1 MVEGGFM
8 KKLLEVFLVLTVLG
22 LGVTYGYYDFR
33 VERGY
38 RGSYLSH
45 LGEIPGKIQKKIGK
59 SPRLRRSAAQ
69 PKQQAGDVRAK
80 ERPEREQPEAE
91 LPLKESGYVRRT
103 FQPEREESETPKR
116 RFLEYQVK
124 LDEAD
129 RVIMAASTY
138 YKLAVMKAER
148 RQEYARKILDSTE
161 DTLRTLDELNE
172 KFPDQPEIEE
182 RLQEIH
188 RLRQFAVK
196 ELGARQPDGKR
207 R

>member
-1 MVEGGFM
+1 M

-22 LGVTYGYYDFR
+22 LGVIHGYYDFR

-38 RGSYLSH
+38 RGSYWSL
-45 LGEIPGKIQKKIGK
+45 LGEIPGKLRKKAGK
-59 SPRLRRSAAQ
+59 SFRRRHRIAQ
-69 PKQQAGDVRAK
+69 PQPEAEEALKQPDH
-80 ERPEREQPEAE
+80 PEREQPKTE
-91 LPLKESGYVRRT
+91 LSPKESGYTRRT
-103 FQPEREESETPKR
+103 FQPEREEPETPKR
-116 RFLEYQVK
+116 RFLEYQAK

-129 RVIMAASTY
+129 RVIMVASTF

-196 ELGARQPDGKR
+196 ELGARQPDGKDQ
-207 R
+207 